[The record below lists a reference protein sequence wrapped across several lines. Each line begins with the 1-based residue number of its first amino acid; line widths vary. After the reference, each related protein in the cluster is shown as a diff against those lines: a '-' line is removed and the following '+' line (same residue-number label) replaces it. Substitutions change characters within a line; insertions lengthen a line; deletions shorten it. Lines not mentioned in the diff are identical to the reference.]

1 LPTKSGLNPRYSQL
15 VAVPIGNFGRVF
27 MATKKNPAA
36 NPVVQTDVKGF
47 SAKPQPTPEPISA
60 PISAPTPEAT
70 PAPLPAPPDPSIELK
85 AKIAELQ
92 VKLTAQVATIDDL
105 KTQLK
110 QLPSLQAALTKSEAA
125 ARQLASLNATL
136 QAENASLKAPA
147 PAKEPVKALATVES
161 SPLSNAR
168 PSLMMRSVFPNEA
181 LPGGIAEQEIGWF
194 D

>member
-1 LPTKSGLNPRYSQL
+1 
-15 VAVPIGNFGRVF
+15 
-27 MATKKNPAA
+27 MATKKNPVVQT
-36 NPVVQTDVKGF
+36 PVVQTDVKGF
-47 SAKPQPTPEPISA
+47 SAKPQPTPEP
-60 PISAPTPEAT
+60 TPEPTTESAASLSD
-70 PAPLPAPPDPSIELK
+70 PAIELK

-92 VKLTAQVATIDDL
+92 VKLTAQITTIDDL

-110 QLPSLQAALTKSEAA
+110 QLPSLQAALAKSEAA

-136 QAENASLKAPA
+136 QAENESLKVPEPIKAP
-147 PAKEPVKALATVES
+147 EPVKALATVEP

-168 PSLMMRSVFPNEA
+168 PELMMRSVFPNEA